1 MDDNTENFE
10 GIDEL
15 TAPLMGPMPTGPLG
29 PEPIIFIPSDRG
41 SSMFGLLRESL
52 GWTDDYLAAINDPYY
67 PALKDLDQMIEA
79 LHAIRS
85 SGRQIVVLPDFDMDG
100 VTSGVLGYAGLAEL
114 GFNVGLYVPDY
125 RRGHDIQPEAID
137 ELVSQFPLA
146 SAVITCDGGVNSH
159 AGIGRGKAL
168 GLTMLVTDHHM
179 QLDHGSPADIIVN
192 PMRIDEDYPHP
203 GICGAFV
210 LWQVLAA
217 YARRY
222 APHKSRDIDL
232 LKLFAGIGTVSDVM
246 PLLYENRQ
254 LVRDSLAIARTLYVP
269 LPSADTATFYDVE
282 QSMLMSLLRSGQHAA
297 PFLAAFEGFALVM
310 RAFREHGPLVPVL
323 DDQGEQ
329 YVDDETGEPVFERRP
344 GKLRDVSA
352 LNEEF
357 YAFYLAPAFN
367 AIRRV
372 GGSMADAFGAFTAP
386 TAEAKFAH
394 AKAVLDCNELRK
406 AWTETYMEELLAAPQ
421 PHAPWVWSTNAP
433 TGMMGLLASKL
444 MQETGMP
451 VVVIGTSNDPSA
463 PRGGSARAPMW
474 FRVISTMTAAGF
486 IAVGHEQACGVRM
499 RDEAGVAEF
508 AAVLRDSAQAV
519 LAAKIA
525 DGSLAEAS
533 TPALRLGSSPDCDA
547 PLDDTDVLLE
557 LGLTLEDARPF
568 GHAFPVPEFEL
579 VLNLAS
585 CRVDIIGADRSHL
598 RLVTQAG
605 LKILWWGAAEHADEL
620 RDRASSPVPGEAVIR
635 LRAKVSVNT
644 FMGMESPQ
652 FTVERLVKEGGLDD

>member
-1 MDDNTENFE
+1 MADTVTEPVE
-10 GIDEL
+10 PDEL
-15 TAPLMGPMPTGPLG
+15 TAPLMGALPGGPA

-41 SSMFGLLRESL
+41 SSLFGLLRESL
-52 GWTDDYLAAINDPYY
+52 GWTDEYIAEINDPYY
-67 PALKDLDQMIEA
+67 PELKDIGLMVDA
-79 LHAIRS
+79 LHEIRS
-85 SGRQIVVLPDFDMDG
+85 SGRRIVVLPDFDMDG

-125 RRGHDIQPEAID
+125 RRGHDIQPEAVD
-137 ELVSQFPLA
+137 ELVAQFPGV

-159 AGIGRGKAL
+159 AGIGRGKQL

-179 QLDHGSPADIIVN
+179 QLDHGSPADVIVN
-192 PMRIDEDYPHP
+192 PMRIDENYPHP

-254 LVRDSLAIARTLYVP
+254 LVRDSLAIARMLYVP
-269 LPSADTATFYDVE
+269 LPAADLATPYEVE
-282 QSMLMSLLRSGQHAA
+282 TSMLMSLLLSRQHST
-297 PFLAAFEGFALVM
+297 PFLGAFEGFALAL

-323 DDQGEQ
+323 DEDGDQVVG
-329 YVDDETGEPVFERRP
+329 DDGEPVFERRP
-344 GKLRDVSA
+344 GKLRSVSS

-357 YAFYLAPAFN
+357 YAFYLSPAFN

-372 GGSMADAFGAFTAP
+372 GGSMADAFGVFTAP
-386 TAEAKFAH
+386 TPEAKFEH

-406 AWTETYMEELLAAPQ
+406 AWTEAYMEELLAAPQ
-421 PHAPWVWSTNAP
+421 PYAPWVWSTEAP
-433 TGMMGLLASKL
+433 TGMMGLLASRL
-444 MQETGMP
+444 MSETGMP
-451 VVVIGTSNDPSA
+451 VVVVGASDDPSA
-463 PRGGSARAPMW
+463 RRGGSARAPMW
-474 FRVISTMTAAGF
+474 FQVITTMTAAGF
-486 IAVGHEQACGVRM
+486 TAGGHEQACGVRM
-499 RDEAGVAEF
+499 RDEADVAAF
-508 AAVLRDSAQAV
+508 AAALRDAANAV
-519 LAAKIA
+519 LEAKRL
-525 DGSLAEAS
+525 DGSLDEAGA
-533 TPALRLGSSPDCDA
+533 PALRLGPSPDCDA
-547 PLDDTDVLLE
+547 PMDDPGELLDM
-557 LGLTLEDARPF
+557 GLTLEDARPF

-585 CRVDIIGADRSHL
+585 CRVDVIGSDRSHL

-620 RDRASSPVPGEAVIR
+620 RDRAASPVPGEAVIR
-635 LRAKVSVNT
+635 VRAKLSINS
-644 FMGMESPQ
+644 FQGMESPQ
-652 FTVERLVKEGGLDD
+652 FTVERLVEEGSDG